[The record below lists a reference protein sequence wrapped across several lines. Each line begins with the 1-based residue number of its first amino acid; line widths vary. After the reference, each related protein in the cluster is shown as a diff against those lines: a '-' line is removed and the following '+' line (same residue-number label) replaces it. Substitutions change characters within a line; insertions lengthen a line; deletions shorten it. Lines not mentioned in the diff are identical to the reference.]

1 MTGKKINVADAVRKI
16 DQDWLIKNAMK
27 LAKHHKKY
35 CEGEKCTIALYG
47 IAELFNRANI
57 KLTKKQR
64 EVFL

>member
-1 MTGKKINVADAVRKI
+1 MGKKEINVADAVRKI
-16 DQDWLIKNAMK
+16 DQDWLINNAIR

-35 CEGEKCTIALYG
+35 CEGDKCDIALYG

-57 KLTKKQR
+57 KITKKQR